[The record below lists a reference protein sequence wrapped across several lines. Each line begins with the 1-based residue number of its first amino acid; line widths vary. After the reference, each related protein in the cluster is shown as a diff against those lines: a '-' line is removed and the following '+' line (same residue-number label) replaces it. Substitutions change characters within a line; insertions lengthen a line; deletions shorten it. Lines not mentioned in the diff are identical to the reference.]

1 MDFNLSEKEII
12 YILNCM
18 SITLNFMKWHTY
30 EEKERIKMY
39 FNNENYFENYYDIEL
54 MYRTMSCSANKHF
67 YNIRDSVFFKGQE
80 DFMTYKN
87 FEFLKD
93 KERYNNNLIKLNP
106 RKEQVFESR
115 KNIFFTKFKKFIDK
129 NKNVV

>member
-1 MDFNLSEKEII
+1 
-12 YILNCM
+12 
-18 SITLNFMKWHTY
+18 
-30 EEKERIKMY
+30 
-39 FNNENYFENYYDIEL
+39 
-54 MYRTMSCSANKHF
+54 
-67 YNIRDSVFFKGQE
+67 
-80 DFMTYKN
+80 MTYKN

-129 NKNVV
+129 NKNVVQYYINQNLDKLLYNRYNLIAQKWGIIEIVL